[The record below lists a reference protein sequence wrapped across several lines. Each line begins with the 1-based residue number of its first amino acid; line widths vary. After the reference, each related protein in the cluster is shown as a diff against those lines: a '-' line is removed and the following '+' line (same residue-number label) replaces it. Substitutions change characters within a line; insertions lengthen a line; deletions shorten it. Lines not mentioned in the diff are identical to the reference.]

1 MKKTLKLALVAA
13 SLVAGAS
20 VVNAY
25 GNHQTAGEA
34 KDRLEMLKEAFKDMG
49 LNTFNFLNGHDN
61 SGQGKNRENQAGLRW
76 AELTKSDDGK
86 ATIICVENG
95 KYTVNQ
101 MDPRKVGDD
110 TMSGSSVWRDGQG
123 MPMTQKIIDAFKNS
137 KNGYAVVN
145 YVETT
150 PGVIN
155 ERQGSAAE
163 EKFELLAVN
172 SEALLGRKNDTG
184 SKFFC
189 ATRYQQ
195 MEPTDELDADRMVK
209 PDHMDG
215 KKHHGKKHHHHAKK
229 AHKKAEH
236 KKAEHKEAAPA
247 EEAKKA

>member
-49 LNTFNFLNGHDN
+49 LNTFNFLNGHDHA
-61 SGQGKNRENQAGLRW
+61 GQGKNRENQAGLRW

-86 ATIICVENG
+86 ATIVCIENG
-95 KYTVNQ
+95 KYAVNQ
-101 MDPRKVGDD
+101 MDPRKVGRDS
-110 TMSGSSVWRDGQG
+110 MSGADVWRDGQG
-123 MPMTQKIIDAFKNS
+123 MPMTEKVVNALKNS
-137 KNGYAVVN
+137 KDGYAVVN
-145 YVETT
+145 FVETT

-172 SEALLGRKNDTG
+172 SAALLGRKNDTG

-195 MEPTDELDADRMVK
+195 MEPTDEGDYDRMVK
-209 PDHMDG
+209 PDHMDR
-215 KKHHGKKHHHHAKK
+215 KKHHAKK
-229 AHKKAEH
+229 HHAKKHHAKKEAHKAET
-236 KKAEHKEAAPA
+236 HKEAAPA
-247 EEAKKA
+247 EKTAKA